1 MRYVSPETRL
11 VGPEAAF
18 PERTGRVAK
27 LWENARE
34 SMDGGRFWTAALVL
48 LLTITVARSTTTV
61 NWVPGI
67 EVITPIAL
75 AGALLMGVLALTPVR
90 DFIALG
96 LAFVLAPVVAFA
108 GAWPQ
113 IHARHPTDVP
123 GLQLVNIWWQ
133 RVTDGAAGQDPS
145 FFLVLICLLMWVTGA
160 WLSWCVLR
168 WREREADGRRALGFL
183 GERTGGDGGTDRR
196 RHHAAAALDG

>member
-18 PERTGRVAK
+18 AERTGRVAQ

-96 LAFVLAPVVAFA
+96 LAFVLAPVGPFA

-113 IHARHPTDVP
+113 IPARHPTTVP
-123 GLQLVNIWWQ
+123 GLQPANAGG
-133 RVTDGAAGQDPS
+133 RRATAGAAGRAPS
-145 FFLVLICLLMWVTGA
+145 FFLVPICLPMWVT
-160 WLSWCVLR
+160 
-168 WREREADGRRALGFL
+168 
-183 GERTGGDGGTDRR
+183 
-196 RHHAAAALDG
+196 

>member
-18 PERTGRVAK
+18 AERTGRVAQ

-75 AGALLMGVLALTPVR
+75 AGAVLMGVLALTPMR
-90 DFIALG
+90 DFIALV

-108 GAWPQ
+108 GAWSQ

-123 GLQLVNIWWQ
+123 GSQL
-133 RVTDGAAGQDPS
+133 
-145 FFLVLICLLMWVTGA
+145 
-160 WLSWCVLR
+160 
-168 WREREADGRRALGFL
+168 
-183 GERTGGDGGTDRR
+183 
-196 RHHAAAALDG
+196 H